1 MLRFC
6 KFTAFVVVASFALPA
21 AAAPKAA
28 KPAKAPAATAPAT
41 PAPVT
46 APAGPKKPAG
56 DPQKFIAGLS
66 GKLDQLAKSTS
77 DLAALH
83 KAIGDELRGVIDF
96 AEMAKLT
103 LPTQWDGLQPE
114 QKTEFTQL
122 LTRMVINTYVK
133 RFKPG
138 TPVEITYK
146 QTRNL
151 PGGRSEVQ
159 TVLTV
164 KSTSADVNYQLLPG
178 DGRWWVFDI
187 VVDDASQVQSYRQN
201 FAKILGKEGW
211 SGLIARM
218 KKAADKKTS

>member
-1 MLRFC
+1 MSHLS
-6 KFTAFVVVASFALPA
+6 KLVVGCLVALFAVPA

-28 KPAKAPAATAPAT
+28 KPANPPAAAPAT
-41 PAPVT
+41 PA
-46 APAGPKKPAG
+46 APAPSAGPKKPAG

-66 GKLDQLAKSTS
+66 AKLDQQSKATS
-77 DLAALH
+77 DVAALH
-83 KAIGDELRGVIDF
+83 KAIGDELHGVIDF

-103 LPTQWDGLQPE
+103 LPGQWDGLQPE
-114 QKTEFTQL
+114 QRTEFTQL

-146 QTRNL
+146 QTRSL

-159 TVLTV
+159 TVLKV
-164 KSTSADVNYQLLPG
+164 KTTSADVNYQLLPG

>member
-1 MLRFC
+1 MFQFSRLIAC
-6 KFTAFVVVASFALPA
+6 ALVASFALPA
-21 AAAPKAA
+21 AAA
-28 KPAKAPAATAPAT
+28 AKAPKAPAPAPAAPTAPAA
-41 PAPVT
+41 API
-46 APAGPKKPAG
+46 GPKKPAG

-66 GKLDQLAKSTS
+66 VKLDQLAKSTS

-103 LPTQWDGLQPE
+103 LPSQWDGLQPE

-138 TPVEITYK
+138 TPVEISYK
-146 QTRNL
+146 QTRSL

-159 TVLTV
+159 TVLKV